1 MSFFKSAKKITKR
14 EVVDQIKDRIERAA
28 SFVII
33 DYKGL
38 TVAEDTALRNDFRSA
53 KVEYKV
59 LKNTLVKIALNELGY
74 HDFDEALNGPTAIA
88 FSYDDAIAPSKIAVN
103 SIKKLNKMQIKCGML
118 DKKFV
123 DEATVNALAK
133 VPNRETLLAM
143 LLSVLQAP
151 VRGLAVALNEI
162 AKKAQ

>member
-1 MSFFKSAKKITKR
+1 MNANKLAKR

-59 LKNTLVKIALNELGY
+59 LKNTLVKIALNEK
-74 HDFDEALNGPTAIA
+74 
-88 FSYDDAIAPSKIAVN
+88 PSPVFPN
-103 SIKKLNKMQIKCGML
+103 QSFKKPL
-118 DKKFV
+118 
-123 DEATVNALAK
+123 
-133 VPNRETLLAM
+133 
-143 LLSVLQAP
+143 
-151 VRGLAVALNEI
+151 
-162 AKKAQ
+162 

>member
-1 MSFFKSAKKITKR
+1 MSFFKSAKKIIKEVFLLNANKLAKR

-53 KVEYKV
+53 KVD
-59 LKNTLVKIALNELGY
+59 

-133 VPNRETLLAM
+133 VPNKETLLAM